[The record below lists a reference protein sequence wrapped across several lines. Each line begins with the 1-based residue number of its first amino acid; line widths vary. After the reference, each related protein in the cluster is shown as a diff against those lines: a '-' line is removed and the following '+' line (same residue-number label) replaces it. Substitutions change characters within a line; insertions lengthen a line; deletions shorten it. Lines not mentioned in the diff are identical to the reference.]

1 MSFHFSDDG
10 ITSPKESGFK
20 PLYFSF
26 NQLIVINCEAQN
38 VFDNRREANEI
49 IRDNS
54 ALDQLQQ
61 RGFTYYVLIVYLTT
75 H

>member
-10 ITSPKESGFK
+10 ITSPK
-20 PLYFSF
+20 LYFSF